1 MPKHHAGDQFMFQR
15 AMQDM
20 GSETFSGPAYV
31 STILEAENAA
41 GAPSLH
47 HVVFDEGVI
56 NNWHIHEGGQILLA
70 TDGVGYHQIEGEPVQ
85 ILHPG
90 DVAFCTPGAKH
101 WHGGSADTQFA
112 HITINTNPEL
122 TGLEWF
128 DRISPEEY
136 GWLSAETSQP

>member
-20 GSETFSGPAYV
+20 ESETFSGPAYV

-56 NNWHIHEGGQILLA
+56 NNWHIHGGGQILLA

-90 DVAFCTPGAKH
+90 DVAFCTPGAK
-101 WHGGSADTQFA
+101 QCA

>member
-1 MPKHHAGDQFMFQR
+1 ME
-15 AMQDM
+15 
-20 GSETFSGPAYV
+20 SEPFSAPAYV
-31 STILEAENAA
+31 STILEAEEAA
-41 GAPSLH
+41 GAPSVH
-47 HVVFDEGVI
+47 HGEVDEGVI
-56 NNWHIHEGGQILLA
+56 NNWHIHGGGQILLA

-90 DVAFCTPGAKH
+90 DVAFCTPGAKQ

>member
-1 MPKHHAGDQFMFQR
+1 MFQR

-20 GSETFSGPAYV
+20 ESETFSGPAYV

-47 HVVFDEGVI
+47 HVVFDEG
-56 NNWHIHEGGQILLA
+56 QILLA

-90 DVAFCTPGAKH
+90 DVAFCPPGAKH